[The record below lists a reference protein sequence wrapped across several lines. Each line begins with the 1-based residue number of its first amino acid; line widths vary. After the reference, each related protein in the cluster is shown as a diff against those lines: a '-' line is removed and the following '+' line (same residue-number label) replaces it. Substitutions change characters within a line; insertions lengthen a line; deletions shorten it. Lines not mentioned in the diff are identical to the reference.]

1 MLLAEKNI
9 LVTGS
14 AKRVGAEIVRQLAE
28 KGSHVIIHCNTSL
41 PEAEALLASLP
52 GSGHKIIQADLS
64 LPGAAQKLFDDSP
77 ALDGIINN
85 ASLYRHCGI
94 YDEKTAKELW
104 EINYT
109 SPMELMKRF
118 INSPPPAGGCVI
130 NVLDQE
136 ILADRPH
143 TGAYLES
150 RIALK
155 DATLR
160 FAKEYGKINLRF
172 NAVCP
177 GPMLPPAELPE
188 SKMEKTIA
196 TLPLLRRVEPADLAR
211 SVIFLLECDSITGA
225 ILPVDCGQ
233 HL

>member
-1 MLLAEKNI
+1 MTEKSEKKNRKRLRLLA
-9 LVTGS
+9 
-14 AKRVGAEIVRQLAE
+14 AKGAKV
-28 KGSHVIIHCNTSL
+28 VIHCNTSAAQAQ
-41 PEAEALLASLP
+41 ELLAGLP
-52 GSGHKIIQADLS
+52 GSGHRIIQADLS
-64 LPGAAQKLFDDSP
+64 IPGEAQKLFDQCP
-77 ALDGIINN
+77 PLDGIINN

-104 EINYT
+104 EINFT
-109 SPMELMKRF
+109 SPLVLMENFVK
-118 INSPPPAGGCVI
+118 NPPASGGCVI
-130 NVLDQE
+130 NILDQE
-136 ILADRPH
+136 IMSNRPL

-155 DATLR
+155 DATLK
-160 FAKEYGKINLRF
+160 FAKEYGELDLRF
-172 NAVCP
+172 NAVWP

-196 TLPLLRRVEPADLAR
+196 ALPLHRRVEPADLAR
-211 SVIFLLECDSITGA
+211 AVIFLMECDSITGG

>member
-1 MLLAEKNI
+1 MLLAKKYI

-14 AKRVGAEIVRQLAE
+14 AKRIGAEIVRQLAE

-41 PEAEALLASLP
+41 SEAGKLLASLP
-52 GSGHKIIQADLS
+52 GQGHQIIQADLS
-64 LPGAAQKLFDDSP
+64 IPGEAQKLFDNCP

-109 SPMELMKRF
+109 SPLVLMQRF
-118 INSPPPAGGCVI
+118 ASSPPPAGGCII
-130 NVLDQE
+130 NILDQE
-136 ILADRPH
+136 ILSDRPH

-150 RIALK
+150 RIALEK
-155 DATLR
+155 ATLE
-160 FAKEYGKINLRF
+160 FAKEYGKMNLRF

-211 SVIFLLECDSITGA
+211 TVIFLLECDSITGA
-225 ILPVDCGQ
+225 VLPVDCGQ

>member
-1 MLLAEKNI
+1 MLLAKKNI

-28 KGSHVIIHCNTSL
+28 KGCHVIIHCNTSL
-41 PEAEALLASLP
+41 AEAEALLAILP

-77 ALDGIINN
+77 ALDGIVNN

-104 EINYT
+104 EINYN
-109 SPMELMKRF
+109 SPLTLMQNFVKT
-118 INSPPPAGGCVI
+118 PPPAGGCII
-130 NVLDQE
+130 NILDQE
-136 ILADRPH
+136 IWSNRPQ

-150 RIALK
+150 RIALQE
-155 DATLR
+155 ATLN
-160 FAKEYGKINLRF
+160 FAKEYGKLNLRF

-211 SVIFLLECDSITGA
+211 AVIFLLECDSITGA
-225 ILPVDCGQ
+225 VLPVDCGQ

>member
-14 AKRVGAEIVRQLAE
+14 GKRIGAEIVRQLAE
-28 KGSHVIIHCNTSL
+28 KGAHVVIHCNTSL
-41 PEAEALLASLP
+41 SQAEELLASLP
-52 GSGHKIIQADLS
+52 GTGHRIIQADLS
-64 LPGAAQKLFDDSP
+64 IPGEAQKLYERSP
-77 ALDGIINN
+77 ALDAIVNN

-104 EINYT
+104 EINYN
-109 SPMELMKRF
+109 SPLLLMQNF
-118 INSPPPAGGCVI
+118 VNSPPPAGGCVI

-136 ILADRPH
+136 ILEDRPH

-155 DATLR
+155 DATLQ

-211 SVIFLLECDSITGA
+211 AVIFLLECESITGA
-225 ILPVDCGQ
+225 VLPVDCGQ